1 MHMRFLIPLLVFL
14 LLAGSA
20 FGSVKTTTYV
30 EYVEIWENYYGGRI
44 YWNFSGEQA
53 KSVRDALKSH
63 YDFNHDGNLEM
74 NEAVDYVKNIA
85 KLLVGQKI
93 GTVMVKNAGDVKPLH
108 DWYSGGES
116 MDEGDIKG
124 LLGSLNS
131 SSSFVIKLRFSANP
145 VSDGNLNS
153 LNLSKVPIV
162 AALNT
167 TLENYTIPKEFVQ
180 REHTE
185 IGLTFSSYEK
195 TEGALVLRLVFGSF
209 YYYSGSVPNDENI
222 KTVDFSFWDSPLILF
237 IILLVSARV
246 ANVMERR
253 NYDRNVD
260 KGSTFSRRKKVGTL
274 NLVLKI
280 LLVILYL
287 FAAFFVFYLSGLM
300 FLIICVAYVAT
311 IAVVSHKLYSSK
323 IPTVKKGI
331 VMVEDVFLLSKSGI
345 MISHETRRL
354 KPEVDEDVLSGML
367 VAIQEFV
374 RESFKDEGEI
384 ELKKIEFGDKKIFLH
399 RGKYLILAAVMRGEL
414 DSFVEHRLKTTLEEI
429 EKKYADILPNWKGD
443 VEKFRGVRD
452 MLRKIWE

>member
-1 MHMRFLIPLLVFL
+1 MRMRLLLALLVFL
-14 LLAGSA
+14 LVAGSA

-44 YWNFSGEQA
+44 YWELSGEQA
-53 KSVRDALKSH
+53 KSVRNALKAN
-63 YDFNHDGNLEM
+63 YDFNHNGNLDM
-74 NEAVDYVKNIA
+74 NEVVDYVKNIA
-85 KLLVGQKI
+85 KLLVNQKV
-93 GTVMVKNAGDVKPLH
+93 GTVVIKNEGDVKPLH

-116 MDEGDIKG
+116 LDGEDVKG

-131 SSSFVIKLRFSANP
+131 TSSFVIKLRFSASP
-145 VSDGNLNS
+145 VENGNMNS
-153 LNLSKVPIV
+153 MNLSKVPIV

-167 TLENYTIPKEFVQ
+167 TLSNYTIPKEFIQ

-185 IGLTFSSYEK
+185 IGATFSSYEK

-209 YYYSGSVPNDENI
+209 YYYSGSVPSDEEVNI
-222 KTVDFSFWDSPLILF
+222 VDFSIWDSPLILF
-237 IILLVSARV
+237 IILAISVRV
-246 ANVMERR
+246 ATVIERR
-253 NYDRNVD
+253 NYDKNVD
-260 KGSTFSRRKKVGTL
+260 KGSTFTRRKKVETL
-274 NLVLKI
+274 NFVLKI
-280 LLVILYL
+280 ALVIFYI
-287 FAAFFVFYLSGLM
+287 FAAFFIFYISGWM
-300 FLIICVAYVAT
+300 FLTFSIAYVVT
-311 IAVVSHKLYSSK
+311 IALVSNKLYSSN

-374 RESFKDEGEI
+374 RDSFKDEGDI
-384 ELKKIEFGDKKIFLH
+384 ELKKIEFGDKKIFMQ
-399 RGKYLILAAVMRGEL
+399 RGKYLIIAAVMRGEM
-414 DSFVEHRLKTTLEEI
+414 DSFVEHRLKTALEEI
-429 EKKYADILPNWKGD
+429 EKKYRDILPNWKGN